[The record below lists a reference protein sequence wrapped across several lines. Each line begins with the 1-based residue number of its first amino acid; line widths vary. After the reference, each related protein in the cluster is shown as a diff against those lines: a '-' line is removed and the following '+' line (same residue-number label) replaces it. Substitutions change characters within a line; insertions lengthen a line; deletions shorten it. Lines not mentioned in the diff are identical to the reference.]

1 MNSTT
6 ILGDISGHFSAG
18 TDTEQRWDS
27 ALSQTAIRKIQE
39 TIGSFDPTAPGRGYV
54 LVTGTGSRYRAL
66 AHDAIAHLVG
76 DRPLLRITCSRFS
89 QHIDLGAL
97 LFLLAT
103 EPLAEHASDAEII
116 HVLRQK
122 LKHYGNERVPVL
134 IENARALDPRS
145 SRLLTTLAQTGHLS
159 LILFVDRRDGLEP
172 AVDNLLRHGELRV
185 VNMPL
190 LNRTELEQY
199 LSERLEGPRTPEVG
213 AHYWAVSRGDL
224 DVLDSAL
231 RADIRARHLIE
242 QHGYWGLKTPVLCPQ
257 TSAPD
262 LSALADAEKSLFQR
276 IVRQGGIYLS
286 ELLQTPG
293 DLEAL
298 DGLLIMDLVRRKG
311 PGRIVPAGFAIKASL
326 AGEVELA
333 VEQIAAACY
342 EAAYE
347 RLTDLQPQ
355 LATATAE
362 VRLAADLALRSA
374 AAGLTRWDEVTSH
387 DALEPH
393 GLSDVQRSTWREQ
406 DQIFGWYAAIRQGLL
421 PAINVRAGAADA
433 LRAVLEATTWSHEA
447 HRLMSLLCVA
457 HRWAHEG
464 YEHKAGK
471 LLSFAVR
478 DIQRLSER
486 RHDNRFRLL
495 FSPMIFLAEAV
506 AVRIYDWAAAQR
518 VDNLALR
525 SPQADAA
532 AETFVTY
539 FACIRALRLGRLEC
553 AQQLA
558 HMLAVQE
565 AINRK
570 EMIPQMA
577 RCLQLAAEPPETR
590 LAPASIDELLQL
602 ARPTELTL
610 NSWSVA
616 QLAAVVLSYRRH
628 PEHVQI
634 LEDLSR
640 RAVKTGLG
648 FCAAESLG
656 VLLALG
662 REVTVEEFAALPASD
677 ESSLIRDLRDLAV
690 AESTGITAAGFALRT
705 KLASR
710 GQRYQIEFLLHAEAH
725 PDVAT
730 RRRVHQIMGE
740 QTERLRHFLPVAAG
754 VDPSPPRAVASEKQW
769 SKVLTPRE
777 LAIAELAASGLR
789 NAQIAQ
795 SCNISV
801 RTVEGHLYQIHTK
814 LNIRNRRE
822 LRNLLLPARAQ
833 EP

>member
-6 ILGDISGHFSAG
+6 ILGDISGHFSAR

-27 ALSQTAIRKIQE
+27 ALSQTATRKINE
-39 TIGSFDPTAPGRGYV
+39 TIGSFDPSAPGRGYV

-66 AHDAIAHLVG
+66 AHDAIARLVG

-89 QHIDLGAL
+89 QHIDLGAI

-103 EPLAEHASDAEII
+103 APIDEHASDAEVM

-122 LKHYGNERVPVL
+122 LQHYGNERVPVL

-145 SRLLTTLAQTGHLS
+145 SRLLTTLAQTGHLL
-159 LILFVDRRDGLEP
+159 LILFVDRRDGLDP

-190 LNRTELEQY
+190 LNRSELEQY
-199 LSERLEGPRTPEVG
+199 LAERLEGQRTPEVG
-213 AHYWAVSRGDL
+213 AHYWAMSRGDL

-242 QHGYWGLKTPVLCPQ
+242 QYGYWGLTTPVLCPQ
-257 TSAPD
+257 TSELD
-262 LSALADAEKSLFQR
+262 LSALSAAEKGLFQR
-276 IVRQGGIYLS
+276 VVRQGGIYLS
-286 ELLQTPG
+286 ELLHTPG

-298 DGLLIMDLVRRKG
+298 DGLLALDLVRRKG
-311 PGRIVPAGFAIKASL
+311 PGRIVPAGSVIKASL

-333 VEQIAAACY
+333 VKQISAACY
-342 EAAYE
+342 EVAYD
-347 RLTDLQPQ
+347 RLTNLQPQ
-355 LATATAE
+355 LAEATAE
-362 VRLAADLALRSA
+362 IRLVADLARRSA
-374 AAGLTRWDEVTSH
+374 AAGLTRWDEVASH
-387 DALEPH
+387 EVAVPNE
-393 GLSDVQRSTWREQ
+393 LSDIQRSKWREQ
-406 DQIFGWYAAIRQGLL
+406 AQILGWYAAIRQGHL
-421 PAINVRAGAADA
+421 PPVGVRAEAIDAPSAA
-433 LRAVLEATTWSHEA
+433 LEATPWSDEA
-447 HRLMSLLCVA
+447 HRLIALLCVA
-457 HRWAHEG
+457 YRWAQEG
-464 YEHKAGK
+464 YETKAGK

-486 RHDNRFRLL
+486 RHDSRFRLL
-495 FSPMIFLAEAV
+495 FSPMVFLAEAV
-506 AVRIYDWAAAQR
+506 AARTYDWATAQR
-518 VDNLALR
+518 VDNFALR

-532 AETFVTY
+532 AESFVTY

-558 HMLAVQE
+558 RMLAVQE

-570 EMIPQMA
+570 EMIPLMT

-590 LAPASIDELLQL
+590 LTTASIAELLQL

-634 LEDLSR
+634 LEDLSH
-640 RAVKTGLG
+640 RAVAAGFG

-662 REVTVEEFAALPASD
+662 QEVSVEEFEALPSSE
-677 ESSLIRDLRDLAV
+677 ESSLVRLLRDLAV
-690 AESTGITAAGFALRT
+690 AESTGDTAAGFALRT

-710 GQRYQIEFLLHAEAH
+710 GQRYQVEFLLHAQAH

-754 VDPSPPRAVASEKQW
+754 VDPSAPRAVASEKQW

-777 LAIAELAASGLR
+777 LAIAELAANGLR